1 MLRRIHVRDDPV
13 GDDEQ
18 HLLVGDD
25 DDDDDDDDDEQ
36 HLVVG
41 GLVLVHGGDLGHM
54 VDHRG
59 EVGRAVQ
66 LDRVEGLVVG
76 CHHPLDALAVGA

>member
-1 MLRRIHVRDDPV
+1 M
-13 GDDEQ
+13 
-18 HLLVGDD
+18 
-25 DDDDDDDDDEQ
+25 
-36 HLVVG
+36 
-41 GLVLVHGGDLGHM
+41 HGGDLGHM